1 MTPTPPQR
9 TVLAVLI
16 GLSVSHLLNDMLQ
29 ALNDPQT
36 RAREMVTTVEHATLG
51 PVETIGLPV
60 KFSATPGKVRNGAPL
75 YGQHTREVLSE
86 YGFGD
91 AEIAALESEGAVQA
105 ASSARGKVA

>member
-1 MTPTPPQR
+1 
-9 TVLAVLI
+9 
-16 GLSVSHLLNDMLQ
+16 
-29 ALNDPQT
+29 
-36 RAREMVTTVEHATLG
+36 
-51 PVETIGLPV
+51 
-60 KFSATPGKVRNGAPL
+60 VRNGAPL